1 MWTDDQALF
10 SLMRTRLFPAVVG
23 DILDTMGFLHQ
34 FLSPGIRPVRNDMV
48 VCGRAM
54 PVLESNYFAGDPSEA
69 RGAQGHQPFG
79 LMFQALD
86 DLRPDEVYVAT
97 GCAPQFALWG
107 GLMTTRAQH
116 LKAAGAVLDGYSRDT
131 PELLALAVEL
141 AREVIREE
149 ITARPETLLTVVRE
163 ALLQLPH
170 QHAAIYLHPDDASL
184 LRSYMGD
191 QLAHAGHRIHEDF
204 KLARGDCV
212 LEAGGSQIDATVG
225 MRWQRVLE
233 SLGVASAWQSTPPP
247 KAPLRGAL
255 PPGGEETLGAAQRV
269 SSQPSA
275 KDES

>member
-54 PVLESNYFAGDPSEA
+54 PVLESNWFAGDPSEA

-131 PELLALAVEL
+131 PELLALGLPVFSLGGYAQDQGARGKVLDYRIAVEIQGVRVAPGDIVFGDIDGVL
-141 AREVIREE
+141 VIPRQAEE
-149 ITARPETLLTVVRE
+149 EAIRKALEKAGTENKVRDAIRAGMGTVEAFET
-163 ALLQLPH
+163 
-170 QHAAIYLHPDDASL
+170 
-184 LRSYMGD
+184 
-191 QLAHAGHRIHEDF
+191 F
-204 KLARGDCV
+204 
-212 LEAGGSQIDATVG
+212 
-225 MRWQRVLE
+225 
-233 SLGVASAWQSTPPP
+233 GVM
-247 KAPLRGAL
+247 
-255 PPGGEETLGAAQRV
+255 
-269 SSQPSA
+269 
-275 KDES
+275 